1 MYARTLLLAAGLIL
15 FTKALA
21 QTTEKCPEPDLVFEG
36 ILADNSNTRPVIR
49 DLEGDLPKAGDRGDL
64 YKKFEE
70 KLFGGIM
77 TGWISIGYVEVVS
90 TSAGRCTL
98 KVLEKKASV
107 TVDGK
112 DKNLFVAGRT
122 VKFEKYS
129 PATPQPY
136 TELYENGQVK
146 IKGST
151 LCGVLVGQVDYFYEN
166 GNPRASLTL
175 NENEEKNGPFKNYYP
190 NGQLKESGNYKNGK
204 RDGDFTGWYE
214 NGTKDVET
222 HFTNDVRTGSYVEY
236 EENGDISFRGNYNE
250 KGKQS
255 GLWQYYEKGKL
266 VREGT
271 LLNDKEDGTWK
282 YYYENGSLKQQGSY
296 SAAERNGEWTEY
308 YPDGGKKLLVTYRN
322 GRRVGLQQKFYTN
335 GQYEESLTLNSNGKP
350 EGLYSLYYEN
360 GQLQVQATMDS
371 MGRYTG
377 EYTAYYPDGKLK
389 TKGNYENGRKTGTWF
404 SYDEKGKKKK
414 EKF

>member
-1 MYARTLLLAAGLIL
+1 MYIRTLFLTACLAL
-15 FTKALA
+15 FMQAKA

-36 ILADNSNTRPVIR
+36 ILSDNSNTRPVIR

-77 TGWISIGYVEVVS
+77 TGWISIGYVAVVS
-90 TSAGRCTL
+90 ASAGRCTL

-166 GNPRASLTL
+166 GNPRASFTL
-175 NENEEKNGPFKNYYP
+175 NGNEEKNGPFKNYYL
-190 NGQLKESGNYKNGK
+190 NGQLKESGTYKNGK
-204 RDGDFTGWYE
+204 RDGDFAGWYE
-214 NGTKDVET
+214 NGNKDVET

-308 YPDGGKKLLVTYRN
+308 YADGAKKRLTTYNN
-322 GRRVGLQQKFYTN
+322 GRRVGLQQKFYPN
-335 GQYEESLTLNSNGKP
+335 GQLEESGTTNTSGKLTGSHTT
-350 EGLYSLYYEN
+350 YYEN
-360 GQLQVQATMDS
+360 GQVQRQTVMNEWSELHGEAT
-371 MGRYTG
+371 
-377 EYTAYYPDGKLK
+377 EFYPDGKLK
-389 TKGNYENGRKTGTWF
+389 SKGEYIHGRKTGIWF